1 MNRIHAWL
9 VLFLFLAA
17 AILTIGCA
25 PLSEQ
30 GPKGEFL
37 MVCKAKAREHGG
49 KISKEEFIAEAK
61 NKAQAEQVFEVCDVK
76 KRGYLTEEELSEPQK
91 RRMIQE
97 VIRLTEP
104 PR

>member
-9 VLFLFLAA
+9 ILFLGA
-17 AILTIGCA
+17 AILASGCA
-25 PLSEQ
+25 PLNGQ
-30 GPKGEFL
+30 APKEEFL

-49 KISKEEFIAEAK
+49 KISKQEFIAEARDK
-61 NKAQAEQVFEVCDVK
+61 KQAEQIFEACDVK
-76 KRGYLTEEELSEPQK
+76 KHGYLTEEELFEPQK

-104 PR
+104 TR